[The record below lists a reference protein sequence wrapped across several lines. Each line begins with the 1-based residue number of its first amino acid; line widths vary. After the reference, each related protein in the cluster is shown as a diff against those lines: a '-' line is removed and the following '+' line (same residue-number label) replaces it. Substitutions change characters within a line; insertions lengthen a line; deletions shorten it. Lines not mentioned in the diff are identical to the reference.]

1 MEAPLGMATT
11 RVFERGL
18 AAVGLLQEAS
28 PLFAHQ
34 QSVDKAGVLFAV
46 PALIAQGGC
55 LNVRTYTSNYQRVIM
70 AYAVPFSPL
79 PLWRFAVSKTLNN

>member
-28 PLFAHQ
+28 PLFSHQ
-34 QSVDKAGVLFAV
+34 QSVDKAGVYLH
-46 PALIAQGGC
+46 C
-55 LNVRTYTSNYQRVIM
+55 LH
-70 AYAVPFSPL
+70 L
-79 PLWRFAVSKTLNN
+79 